1 MSPDTNITMA
11 EALRLTRAGRLTE
24 ATAVL
29 QRGLAS
35 AGTAAAGESTVAQPV
50 GDLGRLRLPMPNR
63 RSVKWP
69 EVPRAY
75 AASTRQG
82 LLEDTPGH
90 AARAARLPDTVSRA
104 AWPGGARSS
113 SGGAAARAA
122 AATGGEIRHLTHTE
136 SAGTRSYDL
145 YIPTGYAGEPVPLVV
160 MLHGGKQNGSGLRGR
175 HADERVRRAAHLS
188 RRLPRP
194 VEGG

>member
-35 AGTAAAGESTVAQPV
+35 AGTAAADESTVAQPV
-50 GDLGRLRLPMPNR
+50 GDLGHLRRPMPNGR
-63 RSVKWP
+63 PVRWP

-75 AASTRQG
+75 AASARQG
-82 LLEDTPGH
+82 LVEDLQATLPG
-90 AARAARLPDTVSRA
+90 LPDIVSPA
-104 AWPGGARSS
+104 GWPGGARSS

-122 AATGGEIRHLTHTE
+122 AAPGGEIRHLTHTE
-136 SAGTRSYDL
+136 TRRDPQL
-145 YIPTGYAGEPVPLVV
+145 RPL
-160 MLHGGKQNGSGLRGR
+160 HSDRLRR
-175 HADERVRRAAHLS
+175 
-188 RRLPRP
+188 
-194 VEGG
+194 